1 CHAGQGRRERRGA
14 HRAVPRADGPAGG
27 CPGRVFSVLPQQPQ
41 LRQRRG
47 QAGQYTVVRCVEPGH
62 EHEDPS
68 RIRGQLQVLQ
78 AAADARIIRSDLK
91 AEEAVTSGSRHVPD
105 ASCRDREDRA
115 RQVRSVAG
123 VIQQIQ

>member
-1 CHAGQGRRERRGA
+1 MCLITILLKSFLFQCHAGQGRRERRGA

-78 AAADARIIRSDLK
+78 AAADARLACSLNSTKMLLWFAIGWRFMI
-91 AEEAVTSGSRHVPD
+91 P
-105 ASCRDREDRA
+105 
-115 RQVRSVAG
+115 
-123 VIQQIQ
+123 